1 MNVLK
6 EFNESQK
13 NTIMVTRHF
22 IETLFLRIEQRLKA
36 SLNKINGVVSLF
48 KLIMDNTHYFEKERN
63 LGLILQ
69 GLQKSRLYQWTHL
82 AIKTKQTNSRH

>member
-22 IETLFLRIEQRLKA
+22 IETLFLRIEQRLKS
-36 SLNKINGVVSLF
+36 SLGKINGVVNLF

-63 LGLILQ
+63 MASILQ
-69 GLQKSRLYQWTHL
+69 GLQKSRLY
-82 AIKTKQTNSRH
+82 

>member
-22 IETLFLRIEQRLKA
+22 IETLFLRIEQRLKS
-36 SLNKINGVVSLF
+36 SLDKINGVVNLF

-63 LGLILQ
+63 MAGILQ
-69 GLQKSRLYQWTHL
+69 GLQKSRLY
-82 AIKTKQTNSRH
+82 